1 MLALIVPLD
10 IIKDPELYT
19 PPPYNPVH
27 VRIVPPFMIKQPMV
41 FEFHRA
47 LMATPPPPDCALQ
60 LRISES
66 ESMMNVHPGETD
78 TPLPFFAAQ
87 PIILPPV
94 MVNVLFLPMEES

>member
-1 MLALIVPLD
+1 MLALIVPSD

-27 VRIVPPFMIKQPMV
+27 VRIVPPFMIKRPMI

-47 LMATPPPPDCALQ
+47 LISTPPPPDSALQ
-60 LRISES
+60 LRISEP
-66 ESMMNVHPGETD
+66 EPMVNVHPGEID
-78 TPLPFFAAQ
+78 TPPPLFAAQ

-94 MVNVLFLPMEES
+94 KVNVLLLPMAES

>member
-1 MLALIVPLD
+1 MLALIVPPD
-10 IIKDPELYT
+10 IIKDPELST
-19 PPPYNPVH
+19 PPLYNPVH
-27 VRIVPPFMIKQPMV
+27 VRIVPPFMIKRPMV

-78 TPLPFFAAQ
+78 TPPPFFAAQ

-94 MVNVLFLPMEES
+94 MVNVLFLPMAES